1 MGSVWVLLFLGD
13 DANMGKQLLT
23 HLRWGCSSRYIS
35 LPWNQPSRLTNTP
48 VPCQTPTWA
57 DLPQTWKVSKTQP
70 VHRTKGQ
77 EKSSHPASVQEM
89 PVVCWAQ
96 ANRVIRQRQ
105 CKVSPILHMSMTA
118 CIHTFGEEA
127 DRVTPNVSCAEQ
139 PVAMLSSIWSGEQ
152 PRAESSC
159 MWRRGR
165 RRLHSCFPSSHS
177 EHPALADLS
186 PKTWSQIKQKGLI
199 KPPNLSPLRSSLNT
213 CKLQP
218 IQAPQVAFC
227 LLQGT
232 AYIPGET
239 ANGMLA
245 GQLCPLSL
253 NMPAQQWGEGQGKP
267 TKKSWCSS
275 GDCSPAWKLCQ
286 ARCGY
291 CPGILF
297 PCPQNRPSMCHSHP
311 SAPDRRAIIS
321 HFSHAVPLCLFTF
334 MTIPLLILLSQ

>member
-1 MGSVWVLLFLGD
+1 MQQQVHQPSMKPAIQAHQHTCPLPDPNMSWPAPNLESLQDSTCAQNQRAGEVISPCQCPGDACSVLSSSKPCNQAKTMQSQPYSPHVNDSLHTHIWGGSRQGYPKCFLCWAACGNAFLHMVWGTAQGWIQLHVEKGQKE
-13 DANMGKQLLT
+13 AAQLLPT
-23 HLRWGCSSRYIS
+23 K
-35 LPWNQPSRLTNTP
+35 PSER
-48 VPCQTPTWA
+48 
-57 DLPQTWKVSKTQP
+57 
-70 VHRTKGQ
+70 
-77 EKSSHPASVQEM
+77 
-89 PVVCWAQ
+89 
-96 ANRVIRQRQ
+96 
-105 CKVSPILHMSMTA
+105 
-118 CIHTFGEEA
+118 
-127 DRVTPNVSCAEQ
+127 
-139 PVAMLSSIWSGEQ
+139 
-152 PRAESSC
+152 
-159 MWRRGR
+159 
-165 RRLHSCFPSSHS
+165 
-177 EHPALADLS
+177 PALADLS

-297 PCPQNRPSMCHSHP
+297 PCPQNRPSLCHSHP
-311 SAPDRRAIIS
+311 SALDRRAIIS